1 MVNKSEVLL
10 TFNGL
15 SSQNI
20 STLKRLKLKG
30 LNEDAIYINNETNE
44 VFLGGFLM
52 YLGVHLKK
60 LLRNYCGNI
69 IHLKML

>member
-1 MVNKSEVLL
+1 MKNFNEKYTVRDFIDKNKWSNVYEC
-10 TFNGL
+10 
-15 SSQNI
+15 
-20 STLKRLKLKG
+20 
-30 LNEDAIYINNETNE
+30 INNETNE

-52 YLGVHLKK
+52 YLGVHLKR